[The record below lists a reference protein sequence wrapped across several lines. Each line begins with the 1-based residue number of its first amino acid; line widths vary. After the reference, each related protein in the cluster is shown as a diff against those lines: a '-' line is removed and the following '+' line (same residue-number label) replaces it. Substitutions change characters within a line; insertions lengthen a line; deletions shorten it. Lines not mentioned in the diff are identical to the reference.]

1 MYDVIVAGGGAAGFF
16 AALRAASSGTRVVI
30 LEKSTKLLSKVRVSG
45 GGRCNVTHN
54 CFEPTLLAGFY
65 PRGTKELLG
74 PLTRF
79 GPVETINWFSERNVQ
94 LKTEADGRMFPV
106 TDSSQ
111 TIIDCFLN
119 DAQRNKVEI
128 RTGTTITSYK
138 KINGLWQ
145 IETADGTLL
154 TAKAFIIAT
163 GGSPASNGY
172 SWLHSTGHTIVPP
185 VPSLFTFNIPNNPF
199 EGLQGLSVPNA
210 CVFIE
215 GTTYEYEGSL
225 LFTHWG
231 LSGPAILKTSA
242 WAARWLFNN
251 QYKFKILVS
260 YFPHLNDDELR
271 EVLLEK
277 GNNSFAKTIHKTA
290 LEPLA
295 SRLWERICLL
305 SDIPPGMKWSD
316 AGKKRINNLINTLL
330 RCRFD
335 VSGKT
340 TFKEEFVTCG
350 GVSLKEVNMKRM
362 ESKLQEGLFFAGE
375 VLDIDG
381 VTGGFNFQ
389 AAWTTG
395 WIAGTAAAGK

>member
-16 AALRAASSGTRVVI
+16 AALRAASSGARVTI
-30 LEKSTKLLSKVRVSG
+30 IEKSAKLLAKVRVSG

-54 CFEPTLLAGFY
+54 CFEPRLLAGYY
-65 PRGTKELLG
+65 PRGSKELLG

-79 GPVETINWFSERNVQ
+79 GPVETINWFKQRNVH

-119 DAQRNKVEI
+119 DAQTNNVDI
-128 RTGTTITSYK
+128 RTGTTISAFK
-138 KINGLWQ
+138 KINGIWN
-145 IETADGTLL
+145 IETTVGACL
-154 TAKAFIIAT
+154 TAKSFIIAT
-163 GGSPASNGY
+163 GGSPVLSGY
-172 SWLHSTGHTIVPP
+172 NWLQSTGHTIVPP
-185 VPSLFTFNIPNNPF
+185 VPSLFTFNIPDNPF

-210 CVFIE
+210 SVLIE
-215 GTTYEYEGSL
+215 GTAYKFEGPL

-231 LSGPAILKTSA
+231 LSGPAVLKTSA
-242 WAARWLFNN
+242 WAARRLAGEHYRFAV
-251 QYKFKILVS
+251 LVS
-260 YFPHLNDDELR
+260 YFPHFKDEELR
-271 EVLLEK
+271 ELLNEK
-277 GNNSFAKTIHKTA
+277 SNKNPAKTIHKSP
-290 LEPLA
+290 LEPIA
-295 SRLWERICLL
+295 SRLWERLCLL
-305 SDIPPGMKWSD
+305 SDISPAMRWSD
-316 AGKKRINNLINTLL
+316 AGKKRISNLINMLL
-330 RCRFD
+330 RCRFN

-350 GVSLKEVNMKRM
+350 GVSLKEINMKRM
-362 ESKLQEGLFFAGE
+362 ESKLHEGLYFAGE

-395 WIAGTAAAGK
+395 WIAGSAAAGI